1 MNQLSYLSVTVVVA
15 SLLCSCGTDFGCG
28 TTASCQRDA
37 STDPAE
43 TTDGGGASAVGSAS
57 GSEDGDHS
65 TSSDDDGPDTAS
77 SSSLDDGASALD
89 DGNSDDD
96 GSATS
101 LGDGCTTGSECT
113 SGFCADGYCCD
124 TACDGQC
131 ESCAEEGMEGSC
143 MPVTGEPRGERSA
156 CDGEAPCRGRCDG
169 SERRTCVMPG
179 GDTVCEAASCAEGVV
194 TAESVCNGAGACTEP
209 NVSEC
214 ASAAC
219 KSDGSSCDG
228 SCSASDCGADGYC
241 DPSGACFDKL
251 ANGETCSSTEQC
263 ASGNCV
269 DGVCCDTACAGLCES
284 CGESGLLGTCQV
296 LTGDPLPTR
305 GTCDG
310 SGVCQGQ
317 CNGANGGACTYP
329 DNSTECSAAM
339 CSDGEATPAA
349 RCNGSGECSSPT
361 AVGCE
366 SGACNGTVCSGSCTP
381 TSCGAGAYCATNGA
395 CAPLKGLGQSCTTAA
410 ECTAGNCADGV
421 CCGSA
426 CTGQCQVCNS
436 SGVCVAN
443 VGAPVGGRAACIGAG
458 TDCEGFCDGSSESC
472 VYPDSSTVCQD
483 MTCSMDLGSVNYRTC
498 NGAGTCS
505 MSESDTCS
513 GATYCG
519 GSGCVAKKS
528 NISSCDLAIECASGH
543 CATDPTA
550 GGLCCSAG
558 LANCGGSCV
567 NTQTSAQHCGGCN
580 QGCVDTEECQ
590 SGTCECVEGER
601 LSCGSCGAW
610 TFESGSTDRWQNMQ
624 SPAYGGS
631 ISVNLERVTNAQD
644 PVTSGRGRTLAAEFF
659 PGGGQRACW
668 SVPICGTGS
677 ANMQSKTLSVDV
689 YIEIDS
695 GELAFE
701 GKALRLEIWDSTTGD
716 TQTSPPFFIGDPDD
730 LFVWYTIST
739 SVTLS
744 TATHVGVTL
753 LGTGDAVGRVYTDNV
768 TLVAD

>member
-1 MNQLSYLSVTVVVA
+1 MEASEGSKMNQLSYLSVTGVVA

-28 TTASCQRDA
+28 RTASCQRDA

-567 NTQTSAQHCGGCN
+567 DLDSDDLH
-580 QGCVDTEECQ
+580 
-590 SGTCECVEGER
+590 
-601 LSCGSCGAW
+601 CGSCYDPCGANRTCESSTCQCTGPTLACGSCASW
-610 TFESGSTDRWQNMQ
+610 DFESGDAEGWIEMFN
-624 SPAYGGS
+624 PHIGGG
-631 ISVNLERVTNAQD
+631 TNAAGV
-644 PVTSGRGRTLAAEFF
+644 VTSGPSPGETGLAMVANISGPEKSGWAVRLC
-659 PGGGQRACW
+659 PN
-668 SVPICGTGS
+668 GS
-677 ANMQSKTLSVDV
+677 ANVQDMTLTANV
-689 YIEIDS
+689 YVEIDS
-695 GELAFE
+695 GTMAFE
-701 GKALRLEIWDSTTGD
+701 ARILYLHAWNNTEYARSSPRFIREDDPGKWLQVEWTIGLTTN
-716 TQTSPPFFIGDPDD
+716 
-730 LFVWYTIST
+730 
-739 SVTLS
+739 
-744 TATHVGVTL
+744 ATHIGFEL
-753 LGTGDAVGRVYTDNV
+753 SLGGDAAGRIYVDDV
-768 TLVAD
+768 VLQ